1 MGITKGVL
9 KRPVTTILVV
19 LCLFVFGLSSVLS
32 SKMELT
38 PEMNFPMLLISSV
51 YPGANPEDVN
61 DLVTRPVEEAV
72 GTLSGIKNVQSSSQE
87 NVSIVVLEYEYG
99 SDMNKAY
106 SDLKKKMD
114 NLDLPDD
121 VETPSVM
128 EFNINEMPVVTLAV
142 KDPSQNNLY
151 NYVNDKIVPEFE
163 KISSVASVG
172 MSGGQKGYVSVRLI
186 PEKMNQYHLTMN
198 SISQAIKAAD
208 FTYPAGNTGVGKRD
222 LSVSTGVEVGSVESL
237 KKVPVVAGDGKT
249 IYMED
254 IADIT
259 STSES
264 QEAIGRYNGED
275 TITLSINKQQ
285 KNSAVDVS
293 KSVTRTI
300 ETLKREFPNLDIVV
314 IDDTSDQ
321 ITSALNSVKNT
332 MVMAV
337 VISMIIIFLFFGDIK
352 ASLIVGSS
360 IPVSILVSLILM
372 AAMGFSLNVITMSSI
387 VLGVGM
393 MVDNS
398 IVVMESCFRSQ
409 KGTGFREYM
418 QAALEGT
425 GVVLQSILG
434 GTITTCVVFIPLALL
449 EGLTGQ
455 MFKPLGYTIVFC
467 MLASLL
473 SAITI
478 VPLCY
483 SRFRPVEKQ
492 NSPMGG
498 LVKALQNGYRR
509 IVDKLLNRRAA
520 VMIVSVL
527 LLISSFVLATRL
539 GFELMPEVDQG
550 TITVTAEIKPG
561 LKVEEAD
568 KILKKLEDIVT
579 SEEDLKSYMV
589 SYGGSGLS
597 FSGAKNGTLT
607 AYLKS
612 DRKLSTNQM
621 VNKWKKAMNQLP
633 DCNVTVE
640 STSSMSRMS
649 RMSRMSSKKD
659 FEVILQSSQ
668 LDKLKSVSKQ
678 MVDELTQNPQLIK
691 VHSDLENAAPVVKV
705 RVDPIKAAAEGIAP
719 SSIGSLLNGMLSG
732 TKASTM
738 DVAGQEV
745 DIKVEYPEDS
755 YDTLDKV
762 EGIMIPNSSGGSV
775 ALTDIADIGYEDS
788 PTAINRKNKQYL
800 VTITGSFTDVVKTA
814 KDKEAAKKNIDETI
828 VNKYLNDMVTRA
840 KNSED
845 ESMQEE
851 FSSLFKAI
859 ATAIFLIFIVMAAQ
873 FESPKFSL
881 MVMTTIPFSLI
892 GSFGFLAA
900 AGVAISMPSLLGF
913 LMLIGTVVNSGILYV
928 DTVNQY
934 RATMDKRTALIE
946 AGATRLRPILMT
958 TLTTVVAMIPMAMA
972 IGKNGETM
980 QGLAL
985 VNVGGL
991 TASTILSLLML
1002 PIYYSLMSGK
1012 TDKNL
1017 LPD

>member
-9 KRPVTTILVV
+9 KRPVTTVLAV
-19 LCLFVFGLSSVLS
+19 LCLLVFGLSSVLS

-38 PEMNFPMLLISSV
+38 PEMNFPMLLITSV
-51 YPGANPEDVN
+51 YPGSNPEDVN

-87 NVSIVVLEYEYG
+87 NVSIVMLEYEYG
-99 SDMNKAY
+99 TDMNKAY

-114 NLDLPDD
+114 IVKLPDD

-128 EFNINEMPVVTLAV
+128 EFNINDMPVVTLAV
-142 KDPSQNNLY
+142 KDSSQNNLY
-151 NYVNDKIVPEFE
+151 NFVNEKIVPEFE

-172 MSGGQKGYVSVRLI
+172 MSGGQKNYVSVRLI
-186 PEKMNQYHLTMN
+186 PEKMEQYHLNMN

-222 LSVSTGVEVGSVESL
+222 LSVSTGVEVKSVESL
-237 KKVPVVAGDGKT
+237 KKVPVVAGNGKT
-249 IYMED
+249 IFMED
-254 IADIT
+254 IADIREA
-259 STSES
+259 SEN
-264 QEAIGRYNGED
+264 QAAIGRYNGED
-275 TITLSINKQQ
+275 TISLTMNKQQ

-293 KSVTRTI
+293 RSMKKTV
-300 ETLKREFPNLDIVV
+300 ETLKKEYPNLDIIVV
-314 IDDTSDQ
+314 DDTSDQ
-321 ITSALNSVKNT
+321 ITSALSSVKNT
-332 MVMAV
+332 MIMAV
-337 VISMIIIFLFFGDIK
+337 IISMIIIFLFFGDIK
-352 ASLIVGSS
+352 ASLIVGTS

-425 GVVLQSILG
+425 GTVFQSILG

-455 MFKPLGYTIVFC
+455 LFKPLGYTIVFC
-467 MLASLL
+467 MLASLV

-498 LVKALQNGYRR
+498 LVKSMQNGYRK
-509 IVDKLLNRRAA
+509 IVGRLLNRRAA
-520 VMIVSVL
+520 VMVVSVL
-527 LLISSFVLATRL
+527 LLIASLVLATKL

-550 TITVTAEIKPG
+550 TISITAEMRPG
-561 LKVEEAD
+561 LKVEEVD
-568 KILKKLEDIVT
+568 KILKKLETIVT
-579 SEEDLKSYMV
+579 EEEDLKSYLV
-589 SYGGSGLS
+589 SYGGSELS

-612 DRKLSTNQM
+612 GRKLSTNQV
-621 VNKWKKAMNQLP
+621 VNKWKKVMNQIA
-633 DCNVTVE
+633 DCNVTVK
-640 STSSMSRMS
+640 STSMMSN
-649 RMSRMSSKKD
+649 MSSKHD

-668 LDKLKSVSKQ
+668 LDKLKSASNQ
-678 MVDELTQNPQLIK
+678 MMAELIEMPQLIK
-691 VHSDLENAAPVVKV
+691 IHSDLENAAPVIKIH
-705 RVDPIKAAAEGIAP
+705 VDPIKAAAEGVVP
-719 SSIGSLLNGMLSG
+719 TNVGGLLNTMLSG
-732 TKASTM
+732 SKAATM
-738 DVAGQEV
+738 EVSGQEV
-745 DIKVEYPEDS
+745 DIKVEYPKDS

-762 EGIMIPNSSGGSV
+762 EGIMVPNSSGGSV

-788 PTAINRKNKQYL
+788 PTSINRKNKQYL
-800 VTITGSFTDVVKTA
+800 VTITGSFTDAVTTKQG
-814 KDKEAAKKNIDETI
+814 KEAAKKDIDEKI
-828 VNKYLNDMVTRA
+828 VNKYLNDMVSRA

-851 FSSLFKAI
+851 FSGLFKAI
-859 ATAIFLIFIVMAAQ
+859 AIAVFLIFVVMAAQ

-900 AGVAISMPSLLGF
+900 AGVAISMPTLLGF

-934 RATMDKRTALIE
+934 RSGMDKRTALIE

-958 TLTTVVAMIPMAMA
+958 TLTTVVSMIPMALA
-972 IGKNGETM
+972 IGSNGETM

-1012 TDKNL
+1012 IDKTI